1 MNLRTT
7 NIIVQ
12 REYLNRVKKKSF
24 LIITFLV
31 PILFVGIAIL
41 PSLIMYGAK
50 ESAKDVAVVDR
61 SGIVLPYLQD
71 TETIHYQDF
80 TMLGVDSVKNFIKD
94 LGMDVVL
101 SISPLD
107 EEAKT
112 GVAIPHTDPEY
123 VKETQL
129 GFMTLDEPV
138 TFRNMGNF
146 DDTVQVNIM
155 FMMAIKEAHGQ
166 IEMLQKL
173 MGLFVEED
181 LMKRLHE
188 VDNFDDF
195 IKIIE
200 EAGLDQE

>member
-24 LIITFLV
+24 LIITVLV

-112 GVAIPHTDPEY
+112 LTA
-123 VKETQL
+123 ETFSEKPL
-129 GFMTLDEPV
+129 GIDMT
-138 TFRNMGNF
+138 
-146 DDTVQVNIM
+146 
-155 FMMAIKEAHGQ
+155 
-166 IEMLQKL
+166 
-173 MGLFVEED
+173 
-181 LMKRLHE
+181 
-188 VDNFDDF
+188 
-195 IKIIE
+195 
-200 EAGLDQE
+200 